1 MMSTKMTALMIAT
14 AVLGVGSSPLSAM
27 AQVLEEDEVD
37 TSVREVIA
45 GIRAD
50 IEDILDEEIVAA
62 LGPDIDRCLTAI
74 SQDPRIGVGIPPECL
89 QI

>member
-1 MMSTKMTALMIAT
+1 MISAKITAPMLAT
-14 AVLGVGSSPLSAM
+14 AVLGVGSPLAVM
-27 AQVLEEDEVD
+27 AQLPEEDEVD

-50 IEDILDEEIVAA
+50 IQDILDEEIVAA
-62 LGPDIDRCLTAI
+62 LGPDVDRCLTAI